1 MLAQTQHAVESN
13 SRMVASAFVDG
24 DAIDDVALAKIF
36 EHPEEMLRSDAE
48 HRCANT
54 NAGIERDDFVVLQ
67 YLAEA
72 VDEVDFRAD
81 GPFGAGGRSLDGC
94 DDAFGGADLIG
105 GLGDLEAA
113 FGMRNDANA
122 GMLAADALDLLRR
135 EALVHGAIALPEDDA
150 RTADRFRRVSAKF
163 LVGIPDDHLFEGDAH
178 AIAGVAAEVLVGEE
192 KHFFACLEGPVHDAS
207 GVGTGANRAAML
219 AGEGFDGR
227 GRVHICDR
235 DDLARIEER
244 RELAPAGFHLAD
256 VGHVGHGAA
265 SVQVGKNDGL
275 MLEAKNVRAL
285 GHKVHAAE
293 DDVAA
298 LSLRSLEGEFE
309 GITAEI
315 GELDDFVALVVM
327 AQNHYV
333 PAQAGLRGSN
343 AVIKSVVRHK

>member
-1 MLAQTQHAVESN
+1 MRSRATRAWWRARSSTEMRLTTLPSPRFSSTQRRCCAV
-13 SRMVASAFVDG
+13 
-24 DAIDDVALAKIF
+24 
-36 EHPEEMLRSDAE
+36 
-48 HRCANT
+48 
-54 NAGIERDDFVVLQ
+54 
-67 YLAEA
+67 
-72 VDEVDFRAD
+72 
-81 GPFGAGGRSLDGC
+81 
-94 DDAFGGADLIG
+94 
-105 GLGDLEAA
+105 
-113 FGMRNDANA
+113 MRNIVVPTQTL
-122 GMLAADALDLLRR
+122 GSSEMPLWSCSSLLRR
-135 EALVHGAIALPEDDA
+135 EAVVHGAIALPEDDA
-150 RTADRFRRVSAKF
+150 RAANRSRRVSAKF

-219 AGEGFDGR
+219 AGKGFDGR

-235 DDLARIEER
+235 DDRARIEER
-244 RELAPAGFHLAD
+244 RELAPAGLHLAD
-256 VGHVGHGAA
+256 VGHVGHGAS

-275 MLEAKNVRAL
+275 MPAAKNVRAL
-285 GHKVHAAE
+285 GHKGHAAE

-327 AQNHYV
+327 AHNHYV

-343 AVIKSVVRHK
+343 PGIKRVVRQQ